1 MSLRVLSLPYQSET
15 RILFARIA
23 DQPWAIWLDSGTRDG
38 QSLGRYD
45 ILSAAPSTTLLT
57 QAGRTRITDS
67 HGVREHHE
75 NPLQLLREC
84 LAQRSG
90 PAVPG
95 IPFAGGAMGYWGYDL
110 AAQIDRQPVAT
121 GGAAMPEMAVG
132 LYDWALIVD
141 HQARTTHLVTAAGL
155 VDPASL
161 ARHWAER
168 LYGSVSAHPE
178 YAPFRVTGPVS
189 TLFSEAAY
197 RAVVEQVQAYIAA
210 GDCYQVNVAQ
220 RLSVPVEGD
229 AWQAYCL
236 LRQINPAPYGAFMR
250 YPGGAV
256 LSTSPEQF
264 LSLKDGVVTTRPIK
278 GTRRRDPDPLIDNAL
293 RDELIASPKDRAE
306 NLMIVDL
313 LRNDLGRVCVPGS
326 VTVPELFKPES
337 YARVHHLVSTVTGRL
352 TADQDAVALLEAAF
366 PGGSI
371 TGAPKRRAME
381 IIAELEGCRRGAYC
395 GSMGWISDAGDM
407 DTNIAIRT
415 AVQRDDH
422 MVFWAGGG
430 IVSDSRWDAEYQ
442 ECQTKATPFFELLR
456 RCAQD

>member
-1 MSLRVLSLPYQSET
+1 MSLRALPLPYQGDT
-15 RILFARIA
+15 RVLFAAIA
-23 DQPWAIWLDSGTRDG
+23 DEPWAIWLDSGAHG
-38 QSLGRYD
+38 GHCLGRYD

-67 HGVREHHE
+67 RGVSERSE
-75 NPLQLLREC
+75 NPLQLLREQR
-84 LAQRSG
+84 AQRSG
-90 PAVPG
+90 SALPG
-95 IPFAGGAMGYWGYDL
+95 IPFAGGAMGYWAYDL
-110 AAQIDRQPVAT
+110 AAQIDRQPVAV
-121 GGAAMPEMAVG
+121 GSAALPEMAIG

-141 HQARTTHLVTAAGL
+141 HQMRSTTLVTAAHL
-155 VDPASL
+155 ADPQSL
-161 ARHWAER
+161 AQQWAER
-168 LYGSVSAHPE
+168 LYGTVQPASG
-178 YAPFRVTGPVS
+178 YTPFRITGPVS
-189 TLFSEAAY
+189 ARFTMDTY
-197 RAVVEQVQAYIAA
+197 RLALEQVQAYIAA
-210 GDCYQVNVAQ
+210 GDCYQVNIAQ

-229 AWQAYCL
+229 AWLAYQH

-264 LSLKDGVVTTRPIK
+264 LALKDGDVTTRPIK
-278 GTRRRDPDPLIDNAL
+278 GTRRRDPDPLIDHAL
-293 RDELIASPKDRAE
+293 REELSASSKDRAE

-326 VTVPELFKPES
+326 MAVPELFRPES

-352 TADQDAVALLEAAF
+352 AADRDAVDLLEAAF

-381 IIAELEGCRRGAYC
+381 IIAELEGCRRGVYC
-395 GSMGWISDAGDM
+395 GSLGWISDAGDM

-415 AVQRDDH
+415 AVQHDDR

-430 IVSDSRWDAEYQ
+430 IVSDSRWEAEYQ
-442 ECQTKATPFFELLR
+442 ECLTKATPFFELLR
-456 RCAQD
+456 RCTLD